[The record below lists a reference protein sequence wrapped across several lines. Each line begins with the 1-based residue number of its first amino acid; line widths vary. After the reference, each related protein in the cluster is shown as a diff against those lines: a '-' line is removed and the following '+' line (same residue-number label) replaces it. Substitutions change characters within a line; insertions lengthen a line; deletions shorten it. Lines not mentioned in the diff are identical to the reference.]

1 MKFKSLITTTLALG
15 VIASTG
21 ANFNTNEASAAAK
34 PLDKSSSTLHHGHSN
49 IQIPYTIT
57 VNGTSQ
63 NILSSLTFNKN
74 QNISY
79 KDIENKVKSV
89 LYFNRGI
96 SDIDLRLS
104 KQAEYTV
111 HFKNGTKR
119 VIDLK
124 SGIYTADLINTSDI
138 KAISVNVDTKKQP
151 KDKAKANVQVPYTIT
166 VNGTSQNI
174 LSNLTFNKNQNISYK
189 DLEDKVKSV
198 LESNRGITDVD
209 LRLSKQAKYT
219 VNFKNGT
226 KKVIDLKAG
235 IYTANL
241 INSSDIKSININVDT
256 KKHIENK
263 AKRNYQ
269 VPYSINLNGTS
280 TNILSNLS
288 FSNKP
293 WTNYKNLT
301 SQIKSVLKHDRG
313 ISEQDLKYAKKAY
326 YTVYFKN
333 GGKRILQLNS
343 KNYTANLVH
352 VKDVKRIEI
361 TVKTGTKAK
370 ADRYVPYTIAVNGTS
385 TPILSDLKFTGDP
398 RVGYKDITKKVK
410 SVLKHDRGIGE
421 RELKYAKK
429 ATYTVHFKNGKK
441 KVINLNSKISQLNLL
456 YVQDI
461 KKIDIDVKTGSK
473 AKADS
478 YVPYTIAV
486 NGTSTPILSKLKI
499 SNKQLISYKYLNDK
513 VKSVLKN
520 ERGIS
525 DLDLKFAKQAKY
537 TVYFKNGKK
546 QVVNL
551 KSDIFTPNLFSAKDI
566 LFSAKDIKKIDIDVK
581 TGSKAKADSYV
592 PYTIAVNGTST
603 PILSKLKISNK
614 QLISYKYLNDKV
626 KSVLKSERGISDLD
640 LKFAKQAKYTVYFKN
655 GKKQVVN
662 LKSDIFT
669 PNLFSAKDI
678 KKIDIDVKQYTKSK
692 KINKSNN
699 VKFPVTIN
707 KFENIVSNEFVFYNA
722 SKITIN
728 DLSIKLKSAIAN
740 DQGITKHDIELAER
754 AVYKVYFKNGSS
766 KYVDLKTEYK
776 DERVFKATDIKKVDI
791 ELKF

>member
-189 DLEDKVKSV
+189 DLEGKVKSV

-226 KKVIDLKAG
+226 KKVIDLKSG

-352 VKDVKRIEI
+352 AKDVKRIEI

-370 ADRYVPYTIAVNGTS
+370 ADR
-385 TPILSDLKFTGDP
+385 
-398 RVGYKDITKKVK
+398 
-410 SVLKHDRGIGE
+410 
-421 RELKYAKK
+421 
-429 ATYTVHFKNGKK
+429 
-441 KVINLNSKISQLNLL
+441 
-456 YVQDI
+456 
-461 KKIDIDVKTGSK
+461 
-473 AKADS
+473 

-513 VKSVLKN
+513 VKSVLKS

-551 KSDIFTPNLFSAKDI
+551 KSDIFTPN

-692 KINKSNN
+692 KKINKSNN

-728 DLSIKLKSAIAN
+728 DLSIKLKSAMAN
-740 DQGITKHDIELAER
+740 DQG
-754 AVYKVYFKNGSS
+754 
-766 KYVDLKTEYK
+766 
-776 DERVFKATDIKKVDI
+776 
-791 ELKF
+791 

>member
-34 PLDKSSSTLHHGHSN
+34 QLDKSSSTLHHGHSN

-111 HFKNGTKR
+111 HFKNGTKK
-119 VIDLK
+119 VVDLK

-166 VNGTSQNI
+166 INGTSQNI
-174 LSNLTFNKNQNISYK
+174 LSSLTFNKNQNVSYK

-209 LRLSKQAKYT
+209 LRLSKQAKFT

-226 KKVIDLKAG
+226 KKVIDLKSG

-256 KKHIENK
+256 KKQAK
-263 AKRNYQ
+263 DKVKRNYQ

-301 SQIKSVLKHDRG
+301 TKLKSVLKHDRG
-313 ISEQDLKYAKKAY
+313 VSERDLKHAKKAY

-352 VKDVKRIEI
+352 AKDVKKIEV
-361 TVKTGTKAK
+361 TVKTASKAK
-370 ADRYVPYTIAVNGTS
+370 AERYVPYSIAVNGTS
-385 TPILSDLKFTGDP
+385 TPNLSDLKFTGDP

-421 RELKYAKK
+421 PELKYAKK

-486 NGTSTPILSKLKI
+486 NGTSTHILSKLKI
-499 SNKQLISYKYLNDK
+499 SNKQLVGYQDLNEK
-513 VKSVLKN
+513 VKSVLKHD
-520 ERGIS
+520 RGIN
-525 DLDLKFAKQAKY
+525 DIELKFAKQAKY
-537 TVYFKNGKK
+537 TIHFKNGKT
-546 QVVNL
+546 QVVDL
-551 KSDIFTPNLFSAKDI
+551 KSDIFT
-566 LFSAKDIKKIDIDVK
+566 
-581 TGSKAKADSYV
+581 
-592 PYTIAVNGTST
+592 
-603 PILSKLKISNK
+603 
-614 QLISYKYLNDKV
+614 
-626 KSVLKSERGISDLD
+626 R
-640 LKFAKQAKYTVYFKN
+640 
-655 GKKQVVN
+655 
-662 LKSDIFT
+662 
-669 PNLFSAKDI
+669 NLFSAKDI
-678 KKIDIDVKQYTKSK
+678 KKIDIDVKQHTKSKK

-728 DLSIKLKSAIAN
+728 DLSTKLKSAMAN
-740 DQGITKHDIELAER
+740 DQGITKHDIGLAER

-776 DERVFKATDIKKVDI
+776 DGKVFKATEIKKVDI

>member
-15 VIASTG
+15 VLASTG
-21 ANFNTNEASAAAK
+21 ANFNNNEASAAAK
-34 PLDKSSSTLHHGHSN
+34 PLDKSSSSLHHGYSKVHV
-49 IQIPYTIT
+49 PYAIT

-79 KDIENKVKSV
+79 KDLEDRVKSV
-89 LYFNRGI
+89 LKSDRGI

-104 KQAEYTV
+104 KQAKYTV
-111 HFKNGTKR
+111 YFKNGTKK

-124 SGIYTADLINTSDI
+124 AGIYTADLINTSEI
-138 KAISVNVDTKKQP
+138 KAININVDTKKQVEDKK
-151 KDKAKANVQVPYTIT
+151 KDKANYQVPYTIT

-226 KKVIDLKAG
+226 KKVIDLKSG

-352 VKDVKRIEI
+352 AKDVKRIEI

-398 RVGYKDITKKVK
+398 RVGYKDISKKVK

-429 ATYTVHFKNGKK
+429 ATYTVHFKNGTK
-441 KVINLNSKISQLNLL
+441 KVININSNISQLNLL

-461 KKIDIDVKTGSK
+461 KKIDIDVKTG
-473 AKADS
+473 
-478 YVPYTIAV
+478 T
-486 NGTSTPILSKLKI
+486 
-499 SNKQLISYKYLNDK
+499 
-513 VKSVLKN
+513 
-520 ERGIS
+520 
-525 DLDLKFAKQAKY
+525 
-537 TVYFKNGKK
+537 
-546 QVVNL
+546 
-551 KSDIFTPNLFSAKDI
+551 
-566 LFSAKDIKKIDIDVK
+566 
-581 TGSKAKADSYV
+581 KAKADSYV

-678 KKIDIDVKQYTKSK
+678 K
-692 KINKSNN
+692 
-699 VKFPVTIN
+699 
-707 KFENIVSNEFVFYNA
+707 
-722 SKITIN
+722 
-728 DLSIKLKSAIAN
+728 
-740 DQGITKHDIELAER
+740 
-754 AVYKVYFKNGSS
+754 
-766 KYVDLKTEYK
+766 
-776 DERVFKATDIKKVDI
+776 
-791 ELKF
+791 

>member
-15 VIASTG
+15 VLASTG

-34 PLDKSSSTLHHGHSN
+34 PLDKSSSTLHHGHSK
-49 IQIPYTIT
+49 IQVPYTIT

-74 QNISY
+74 QQISY
-79 KDIENKVKSV
+79 KDLENKVKSV

-111 HFKNGTKR
+111 HFKNGTKK
-119 VIDLK
+119 VVDLK

-174 LSNLTFNKNQNISYK
+174 LSSLTFNKNQNVSYK

-209 LRLSKQAKYT
+209 LRLSKQAKFT

-333 GGKRILQLNS
+333 GGKRVVHFNS
-343 KNYTANLVH
+343 KTYSANLVH
-352 VKDVKRIEI
+352 AKDVKKIEV
-361 TVKTGTKAK
+361 TVKTASKAK
-370 ADRYVPYTIAVNGTS
+370 AERYVPYSIAVNGTS
-385 TPILSDLKFTGDP
+385 TPNLSDLKFTGDP

-486 NGTSTPILSKLKI
+486 NGTSTHILSKLKI
-499 SNKQLISYKYLNDK
+499 SNKQLIGYQDLNEK
-513 VKSVLKN
+513 VKSVLKHD
-520 ERGIS
+520 RGIN
-525 DLDLKFAKQAKY
+525 DIELKFAKQAKY
-537 TVYFKNGKK
+537 TIHFKNGKT
-546 QVVNL
+546 QVVDL
-551 KSDIFTPNLFSAKDI
+551 KSDIFT
-566 LFSAKDIKKIDIDVK
+566 
-581 TGSKAKADSYV
+581 
-592 PYTIAVNGTST
+592 
-603 PILSKLKISNK
+603 
-614 QLISYKYLNDKV
+614 
-626 KSVLKSERGISDLD
+626 R
-640 LKFAKQAKYTVYFKN
+640 
-655 GKKQVVN
+655 
-662 LKSDIFT
+662 
-669 PNLFSAKDI
+669 NLFSAKDI
-678 KKIDIDVKQYTKSK
+678 KKIDIDVKQHTKSK

-728 DLSIKLKSAIAN
+728 DLSTKLKSAMAN
-740 DQGITKHDIELAER
+740 DQGITKHDIGLAER

-766 KYVDLKTEYK
+766 KYVDLK
-776 DERVFKATDIKKVDI
+776 
-791 ELKF
+791 

>member
-189 DLEDKVKSV
+189 DLEGKVKSV

-226 KKVIDLKAG
+226 KKVIDLKSG

-352 VKDVKRIEI
+352 AKDVKRIEI
-361 TVKTGTKAK
+361 TVKTGSKAK
-370 ADRYVPYTIAVNGTS
+370 ADSYVPYTIAVNGAS
-385 TPILSDLKFTGDP
+385 TPILSKLKISNKQLIS
-398 RVGYKDITKKVK
+398 YKYLNDKVK
-410 SVLKHDRGIGE
+410 SVLKNERGISDLD
-421 RELKYAKK
+421 LKFAKQAK
-429 ATYTVHFKNGKK
+429 YTVYFKNGKK
-441 KVINLNSKISQLNLL
+441 QVVNLKSDIFTPNLFSAK
-456 YVQDI
+456 DI

-566 LFSAKDIKKIDIDVK
+566 
-581 TGSKAKADSYV
+581 
-592 PYTIAVNGTST
+592 
-603 PILSKLKISNK
+603 
-614 QLISYKYLNDKV
+614 
-626 KSVLKSERGISDLD
+626 
-640 LKFAKQAKYTVYFKN
+640 
-655 GKKQVVN
+655 
-662 LKSDIFT
+662 
-669 PNLFSAKDI
+669 

-692 KINKSNN
+692 KNK
-699 VKFPVTIN
+699 
-707 KFENIVSNEFVFYNA
+707 
-722 SKITIN
+722 
-728 DLSIKLKSAIAN
+728 
-740 DQGITKHDIELAER
+740 
-754 AVYKVYFKNGSS
+754 
-766 KYVDLKTEYK
+766 
-776 DERVFKATDIKKVDI
+776 
-791 ELKF
+791 

>member
-15 VIASTG
+15 VLASTG
-21 ANFNTNEASAAAK
+21 ANFNNNEASAAAK
-34 PLDKSSSTLHHGHSN
+34 PLDKSSSSLHHGYSKVHV
-49 IQIPYTIT
+49 PYAIT

-79 KDIENKVKSV
+79 KDLEDRVKSV
-89 LYFNRGI
+89 LKSDRGI

-104 KQAEYTV
+104 KQAKYTV
-111 HFKNGTKR
+111 YFKNGTKK

-124 SGIYTADLINTSDI
+124 AGIYTADLINTSEI
-138 KAISVNVDTKKQP
+138 KAININVDTKKQVEDKK
-151 KDKAKANVQVPYTIT
+151 KDKANYQVPYTIT

-189 DLEDKVKSV
+189 DLEDRVKSV

-226 KKVIDLKAG
+226 KKVIDLKSG

-313 ISEQDLKYAKKAY
+313 ISEQDIKYAKKAY

-352 VKDVKRIEI
+352 AKDVKRIEI

-398 RVGYKDITKKVK
+398 RVGYKDISKKVK

-429 ATYTVHFKNGKK
+429 ATYTVHFKNGTK
-441 KVINLNSKISQLNLL
+441 KVININSNISQLNLL

-461 KKIDIDVKTGSK
+461 KKIDIDVKTG
-473 AKADS
+473 
-478 YVPYTIAV
+478 T
-486 NGTSTPILSKLKI
+486 
-499 SNKQLISYKYLNDK
+499 
-513 VKSVLKN
+513 
-520 ERGIS
+520 
-525 DLDLKFAKQAKY
+525 
-537 TVYFKNGKK
+537 
-546 QVVNL
+546 
-551 KSDIFTPNLFSAKDI
+551 
-566 LFSAKDIKKIDIDVK
+566 
-581 TGSKAKADSYV
+581 KAKADSYV

-692 KINKSNN
+692 KNK
-699 VKFPVTIN
+699 
-707 KFENIVSNEFVFYNA
+707 
-722 SKITIN
+722 
-728 DLSIKLKSAIAN
+728 
-740 DQGITKHDIELAER
+740 
-754 AVYKVYFKNGSS
+754 
-766 KYVDLKTEYK
+766 
-776 DERVFKATDIKKVDI
+776 
-791 ELKF
+791 

>member
-15 VIASTG
+15 VLASTG

-34 PLDKSSSTLHHGHSN
+34 PLDKSSSTLHHGHSK
-49 IQIPYTIT
+49 IQVPYTIT

-74 QNISY
+74 QQISY
-79 KDIENKVKSV
+79 KDLENKVKSV

-111 HFKNGTKR
+111 HFKNGTKK
-119 VIDLK
+119 VVDLK

-174 LSNLTFNKNQNISYK
+174 LSSLTFNKNQNVSYK

-209 LRLSKQAKYT
+209 LRLSKQAKFT

-333 GGKRILQLNS
+333 GGKRVVHFNS
-343 KNYTANLVH
+343 KTYSANLVH
-352 VKDVKRIEI
+352 AKDVKKIEV
-361 TVKTGTKAK
+361 TVKTASKAK
-370 ADRYVPYTIAVNGTS
+370 AERYVPYSIAVNGTS
-385 TPILSDLKFTGDP
+385 TPNLSDLKFTGDP

-486 NGTSTPILSKLKI
+486 NGTSTHILSKLKI
-499 SNKQLISYKYLNDK
+499 SNKQLIGYQDLNEK
-513 VKSVLKN
+513 VKSVLKHD
-520 ERGIS
+520 RGIN
-525 DLDLKFAKQAKY
+525 DIELKFAKQAKY
-537 TVYFKNGKK
+537 TIHFKNGKT
-546 QVVNL
+546 QVVDL
-551 KSDIFTPNLFSAKDI
+551 KSDIFT
-566 LFSAKDIKKIDIDVK
+566 
-581 TGSKAKADSYV
+581 
-592 PYTIAVNGTST
+592 
-603 PILSKLKISNK
+603 
-614 QLISYKYLNDKV
+614 
-626 KSVLKSERGISDLD
+626 R
-640 LKFAKQAKYTVYFKN
+640 
-655 GKKQVVN
+655 
-662 LKSDIFT
+662 
-669 PNLFSAKDI
+669 NLFSAKDI
-678 KKIDIDVKQYTKSK
+678 KKIDIDVKQHTKSK

-722 SKITIN
+722 SVN
-728 DLSIKLKSAIAN
+728 SGLKMLFY
-740 DQGITKHDIELAER
+740 G
-754 AVYKVYFKNGSS
+754 G
-766 KYVDLKTEYK
+766 LKMS
-776 DERVFKATDIKKVDI
+776 F
-791 ELKF
+791 

>member
-189 DLEDKVKSV
+189 DLEGKVKSV

-226 KKVIDLKAG
+226 KKVIDLKSG

-352 VKDVKRIEI
+352 AKDVKRIEI

-370 ADRYVPYTIAVNGTS
+370 ADR
-385 TPILSDLKFTGDP
+385 
-398 RVGYKDITKKVK
+398 
-410 SVLKHDRGIGE
+410 
-421 RELKYAKK
+421 
-429 ATYTVHFKNGKK
+429 
-441 KVINLNSKISQLNLL
+441 
-456 YVQDI
+456 
-461 KKIDIDVKTGSK
+461 
-473 AKADS
+473 

-513 VKSVLKN
+513 VKSVLKS

-551 KSDIFTPNLFSAKDI
+551 KSDIFTPN

-692 KINKSNN
+692 KKINKSNN

-707 KFENIVSNEFVFYNA
+707 KFESIVSNEFVFYNA

-728 DLSIKLKSAIAN
+728 DLSIKLKSAMAN
-740 DQGITKHDIELAER
+740 DQGITKHDIGLAER

>member
-151 KDKAKANVQVPYTIT
+151 KDKAKANVQVPYT
-166 VNGTSQNI
+166 
-174 LSNLTFNKNQNISYK
+174 
-189 DLEDKVKSV
+189 
-198 LESNRGITDVD
+198 
-209 LRLSKQAKYT
+209 
-219 VNFKNGT
+219 
-226 KKVIDLKAG
+226 
-235 IYTANL
+235 
-241 INSSDIKSININVDT
+241 
-256 KKHIENK
+256 
-263 AKRNYQ
+263 
-269 VPYSINLNGTS
+269 INLNGTS

-461 KKIDIDVKTGSK
+461 KKIDIDVKTGTK
-473 AKADS
+473 AKAD
-478 YVPYTIAV
+478 
-486 NGTSTPILSKLKI
+486 
-499 SNKQLISYKYLNDK
+499 
-513 VKSVLKN
+513 
-520 ERGIS
+520 R
-525 DLDLKFAKQAKY
+525 
-537 TVYFKNGKK
+537 
-546 QVVNL
+546 
-551 KSDIFTPNLFSAKDI
+551 
-566 LFSAKDIKKIDIDVK
+566 
-581 TGSKAKADSYV
+581 YV

>member
-15 VIASTG
+15 VLASTG
-21 ANFNTNEASAAAK
+21 ANFNNNEASAAAK
-34 PLDKSSSTLHHGHSN
+34 PLDKSSSSLHHGYSKVHV
-49 IQIPYTIT
+49 PYAIT

-79 KDIENKVKSV
+79 KDLEDRVKSV
-89 LYFNRGI
+89 LKSDRGI

-104 KQAEYTV
+104 KQAKYTV
-111 HFKNGTKR
+111 YFKNGTKK

-124 SGIYTADLINTSDI
+124 AGIYTADLINTSEI
-138 KAISVNVDTKKQP
+138 KAININVDTKKQVEDKK
-151 KDKAKANVQVPYTIT
+151 KDKANYQVPYTIT

-209 LRLSKQAKYT
+209 LRLSKQEKYT

-226 KKVIDLKAG
+226 KKVIDLKSG

-352 VKDVKRIEI
+352 AKDVKRIEI

-370 ADRYVPYTIAVNGTS
+370 ADR
-385 TPILSDLKFTGDP
+385 
-398 RVGYKDITKKVK
+398 
-410 SVLKHDRGIGE
+410 
-421 RELKYAKK
+421 
-429 ATYTVHFKNGKK
+429 
-441 KVINLNSKISQLNLL
+441 
-456 YVQDI
+456 
-461 KKIDIDVKTGSK
+461 
-473 AKADS
+473 
-478 YVPYTIAV
+478 
-486 NGTSTPILSKLKI
+486 
-499 SNKQLISYKYLNDK
+499 
-513 VKSVLKN
+513 
-520 ERGIS
+520 
-525 DLDLKFAKQAKY
+525 
-537 TVYFKNGKK
+537 
-546 QVVNL
+546 
-551 KSDIFTPNLFSAKDI
+551 
-566 LFSAKDIKKIDIDVK
+566 
-581 TGSKAKADSYV
+581 YV

-728 DLSIKLKSAIAN
+728 DLSIKLKSAMAN
-740 DQGITKHDIELAER
+740 DQGITKHDIGLAER

>member
-478 YVPYTIAV
+478 YVPTIAV

-551 KSDIFTPNLFSAKDI
+551 KSDIFTPN

-678 KKIDIDVKQYTKSK
+678 KK
-692 KINKSNN
+692 
-699 VKFPVTIN
+699 
-707 KFENIVSNEFVFYNA
+707 
-722 SKITIN
+722 
-728 DLSIKLKSAIAN
+728 
-740 DQGITKHDIELAER
+740 
-754 AVYKVYFKNGSS
+754 
-766 KYVDLKTEYK
+766 
-776 DERVFKATDIKKVDI
+776 
-791 ELKF
+791 

>member
-15 VIASTG
+15 VLASTG

-34 PLDKSSSTLHHGHSN
+34 PLDKSSSTLHHGHSK
-49 IQIPYTIT
+49 IQVPYTIT

-74 QNISY
+74 QQISY
-79 KDIENKVKSV
+79 KDLENKVKSV

-111 HFKNGTKR
+111 HFKNGTKK
-119 VIDLK
+119 VVDLK

-174 LSNLTFNKNQNISYK
+174 LSSLTFNKNQNVSYK

-209 LRLSKQAKYT
+209 LRLSKQAKFT

-333 GGKRILQLNS
+333 GGKRVVHFNS
-343 KNYTANLVH
+343 KTYSANLVH
-352 VKDVKRIEI
+352 AKDVKKIEV
-361 TVKTGTKAK
+361 TVKTASKAK
-370 ADRYVPYTIAVNGTS
+370 AERYVPYSIAVNGTS
-385 TPILSDLKFTGDP
+385 TPNLSDLKFTGDP

-441 KVINLNSKISQLNLL
+441 KVINLNSKISQQNLL

-486 NGTSTPILSKLKI
+486 NGTSTHILSKLKI
-499 SNKQLISYKYLNDK
+499 SNKQLIGYQDLNEK
-513 VKSVLKN
+513 VKSVLKHD
-520 ERGIS
+520 RGIN
-525 DLDLKFAKQAKY
+525 DIELKFAKQAKY
-537 TVYFKNGKK
+537 TIHFKNGKT
-546 QVVNL
+546 QVVDL
-551 KSDIFTPNLFSAKDI
+551 KSDIFT
-566 LFSAKDIKKIDIDVK
+566 
-581 TGSKAKADSYV
+581 
-592 PYTIAVNGTST
+592 
-603 PILSKLKISNK
+603 
-614 QLISYKYLNDKV
+614 
-626 KSVLKSERGISDLD
+626 R
-640 LKFAKQAKYTVYFKN
+640 
-655 GKKQVVN
+655 
-662 LKSDIFT
+662 
-669 PNLFSAKDI
+669 NLFSAKDI
-678 KKIDIDVKQYTKSK
+678 KKIDIDVKQHTKSK

-728 DLSIKLKSAIAN
+728 DLSTKLKSAMAN
-740 DQGITKHDIELAER
+740 DQGITKHDIGLAER

-776 DERVFKATDIKKVDI
+776 DRKVFKATDIKKVDI

>member
-15 VIASTG
+15 VLASTG
-21 ANFNTNEASAAAK
+21 ANFNNNEASAAAK
-34 PLDKSSSTLHHGHSN
+34 PLDKSSSSLHHGYSKVHV
-49 IQIPYTIT
+49 PYAIT

-79 KDIENKVKSV
+79 KDLEDRVKSV
-89 LYFNRGI
+89 LKSDRGI

-104 KQAEYTV
+104 KQAKYTV
-111 HFKNGTKR
+111 YFKNGTKK

-124 SGIYTADLINTSDI
+124 AGIYTADLINTSEI
-138 KAISVNVDTKKQP
+138 KAININVDTKKQVEDKK
-151 KDKAKANVQVPYTIT
+151 KDKANYQVPYTIT

-226 KKVIDLKAG
+226 KKVIDLKSG

-352 VKDVKRIEI
+352 AKDVKRIEI

-398 RVGYKDITKKVK
+398 RVGYKDISKKVK

-429 ATYTVHFKNGKK
+429 ATYTVHFKNGTK
-441 KVINLNSKISQLNLL
+441 KVININSNISQLNLL

-461 KKIDIDVKTGSK
+461 KKIDIDVKTG
-473 AKADS
+473 
-478 YVPYTIAV
+478 T
-486 NGTSTPILSKLKI
+486 
-499 SNKQLISYKYLNDK
+499 
-513 VKSVLKN
+513 
-520 ERGIS
+520 
-525 DLDLKFAKQAKY
+525 
-537 TVYFKNGKK
+537 
-546 QVVNL
+546 
-551 KSDIFTPNLFSAKDI
+551 
-566 LFSAKDIKKIDIDVK
+566 
-581 TGSKAKADSYV
+581 KAKADSYV

-662 LKSDIFT
+662 LKSGIFT

-692 KINKSNN
+692 KNK
-699 VKFPVTIN
+699 
-707 KFENIVSNEFVFYNA
+707 
-722 SKITIN
+722 
-728 DLSIKLKSAIAN
+728 
-740 DQGITKHDIELAER
+740 
-754 AVYKVYFKNGSS
+754 
-766 KYVDLKTEYK
+766 
-776 DERVFKATDIKKVDI
+776 
-791 ELKF
+791 

>member
-15 VIASTG
+15 VLASTG
-21 ANFNTNEASAAAK
+21 ANFNNNEASAAAK
-34 PLDKSSSTLHHGHSN
+34 PLDKSSSSLHHGYSKVHV
-49 IQIPYTIT
+49 PYAIT

-79 KDIENKVKSV
+79 KDLEDRVKSV
-89 LYFNRGI
+89 LKSDRGI

-104 KQAEYTV
+104 KQAKYTV
-111 HFKNGTKR
+111 YFKNGTKK

-124 SGIYTADLINTSDI
+124 AGIYTADLINTSEI
-138 KAISVNVDTKKQP
+138 KAININVDTKKQVEDKK
-151 KDKAKANVQVPYTIT
+151 KDKANYQVPYTIT

-226 KKVIDLKAG
+226 KKVIDLKSG

-352 VKDVKRIEI
+352 AKDVKRIEI
-361 TVKTGTKAK
+361 TVKTGTKVK

-398 RVGYKDITKKVK
+398 RVGYKDISKKVK

-429 ATYTVHFKNGKK
+429 ATYTVHFKNGTK
-441 KVINLNSKISQLNLL
+441 KVININSNISQLNLL

-461 KKIDIDVKTGSK
+461 KKIDIDVKTG
-473 AKADS
+473 
-478 YVPYTIAV
+478 T
-486 NGTSTPILSKLKI
+486 
-499 SNKQLISYKYLNDK
+499 
-513 VKSVLKN
+513 
-520 ERGIS
+520 
-525 DLDLKFAKQAKY
+525 
-537 TVYFKNGKK
+537 
-546 QVVNL
+546 
-551 KSDIFTPNLFSAKDI
+551 
-566 LFSAKDIKKIDIDVK
+566 
-581 TGSKAKADSYV
+581 KAKADSYV

-692 KINKSNN
+692 KNK
-699 VKFPVTIN
+699 
-707 KFENIVSNEFVFYNA
+707 
-722 SKITIN
+722 
-728 DLSIKLKSAIAN
+728 
-740 DQGITKHDIELAER
+740 
-754 AVYKVYFKNGSS
+754 
-766 KYVDLKTEYK
+766 
-776 DERVFKATDIKKVDI
+776 
-791 ELKF
+791 

>member
-15 VIASTG
+15 VLASTG

-34 PLDKSSSTLHHGHSN
+34 PLDKSSSTLHHGHSK
-49 IQIPYTIT
+49 IQVPYTIT

-74 QNISY
+74 QQISY
-79 KDIENKVKSV
+79 KDLENKVKSV

-111 HFKNGTKR
+111 HFKNGTKK
-119 VIDLK
+119 VVDLK

-174 LSNLTFNKNQNISYK
+174 LSSLTFNKNQNVSYK

-209 LRLSKQAKYT
+209 LRLSKQAKFT

-333 GGKRILQLNS
+333 GGKRVVHFNS
-343 KNYTANLVH
+343 KTYSANLVH
-352 VKDVKRIEI
+352 AKDVKKIEV
-361 TVKTGTKAK
+361 TVKTASKAK
-370 ADRYVPYTIAVNGTS
+370 AERYVPYSIAVNGTS
-385 TPILSDLKFTGDP
+385 TPNLSDLKFTGDP

-486 NGTSTPILSKLKI
+486 NGTSTHILSKLKI
-499 SNKQLISYKYLNDK
+499 SNKQLIGYQDLNEK
-513 VKSVLKN
+513 VKSVLKHD
-520 ERGIS
+520 RGIN
-525 DLDLKFAKQAKY
+525 DIELKFAKQAKY
-537 TVYFKNGKK
+537 TIHFKNGKT
-546 QVVNL
+546 QVVDL
-551 KSDIFTPNLFSAKDI
+551 KSDIFT
-566 LFSAKDIKKIDIDVK
+566 
-581 TGSKAKADSYV
+581 
-592 PYTIAVNGTST
+592 
-603 PILSKLKISNK
+603 
-614 QLISYKYLNDKV
+614 
-626 KSVLKSERGISDLD
+626 R
-640 LKFAKQAKYTVYFKN
+640 
-655 GKKQVVN
+655 
-662 LKSDIFT
+662 
-669 PNLFSAKDI
+669 NLFSAKDI
-678 KKIDIDVKQYTKSK
+678 KKIDIDVKQHTKSK

-707 KFENIVSNEFVFYNA
+707 KFENIVSNEFMFYNA

-728 DLSIKLKSAIAN
+728 DLSTKLKSAMAN
-740 DQGITKHDIELAER
+740 DQGITKHDIGLAER

-776 DERVFKATDIKKVDI
+776 DRKVFKATDIKKVDI

>member
-15 VIASTG
+15 VLASTG
-21 ANFNTNEASAAAK
+21 ANFNNNEASAAAK
-34 PLDKSSSTLHHGHSN
+34 PLDKSSSSLHHGYSKVHV
-49 IQIPYTIT
+49 PYAIT

-79 KDIENKVKSV
+79 KDLEDRVKSV
-89 LYFNRGI
+89 LKSDRGI

-104 KQAEYTV
+104 KQAKYTV
-111 HFKNGTKR
+111 YFKNGTKK
-119 VIDLK
+119 VLDLK
-124 SGIYTADLINTSDI
+124 AGIYTADLINTSEI
-138 KAISVNVDTKKQP
+138 KAININVDTKKQVEDKK
-151 KDKAKANVQVPYTIT
+151 KDKANYQVPYTIT

-226 KKVIDLKAG
+226 KKVIDLKSG

-352 VKDVKRIEI
+352 AKDVKRIEI

-398 RVGYKDITKKVK
+398 RVGYKDISKKVK

-429 ATYTVHFKNGKK
+429 ATYTVHFKNGTK
-441 KVINLNSKISQLNLL
+441 KVININSNISQLNLL

-461 KKIDIDVKTGSK
+461 KKIDIDVKTGTK

-478 YVPYTIAV
+478 YVPY
-486 NGTSTPILSKLKI
+486 
-499 SNKQLISYKYLNDK
+499 
-513 VKSVLKN
+513 
-520 ERGIS
+520 
-525 DLDLKFAKQAKY
+525 
-537 TVYFKNGKK
+537 
-546 QVVNL
+546 
-551 KSDIFTPNLFSAKDI
+551 
-566 LFSAKDIKKIDIDVK
+566 
-581 TGSKAKADSYV
+581 
-592 PYTIAVNGTST
+592 T

-692 KINKSNN
+692 KNK
-699 VKFPVTIN
+699 
-707 KFENIVSNEFVFYNA
+707 
-722 SKITIN
+722 
-728 DLSIKLKSAIAN
+728 
-740 DQGITKHDIELAER
+740 
-754 AVYKVYFKNGSS
+754 
-766 KYVDLKTEYK
+766 
-776 DERVFKATDIKKVDI
+776 
-791 ELKF
+791 

>member
-15 VIASTG
+15 VLASTG
-21 ANFNTNEASAAAK
+21 ANFNNNEASAAAK
-34 PLDKSSSTLHHGHSN
+34 PLDKSSSSLHHGYSKVHV
-49 IQIPYTIT
+49 PYAIT

-79 KDIENKVKSV
+79 KDLEDRVKSV
-89 LYFNRGI
+89 LKSDRGI

-104 KQAEYTV
+104 KQAKYTV
-111 HFKNGTKR
+111 YFKNGTKK

-124 SGIYTADLINTSDI
+124 AGIYTADLINTSEI
-138 KAISVNVDTKKQP
+138 KAININVDTKKQVEDKK
-151 KDKAKANVQVPYTIT
+151 KDKANYQVPYTIT

-226 KKVIDLKAG
+226 KKVIDLKSG

-352 VKDVKRIEI
+352 AKDVKRIEI

-398 RVGYKDITKKVK
+398 RVGYKDISKKVK
-410 SVLKHDRGIGE
+410 SVLKHDRGIRE

-429 ATYTVHFKNGKK
+429 ATYTVHFKNGTK
-441 KVINLNSKISQLNLL
+441 KVININSNISQLNLL

-461 KKIDIDVKTGSK
+461 KKIDIDVKTG
-473 AKADS
+473 
-478 YVPYTIAV
+478 T
-486 NGTSTPILSKLKI
+486 
-499 SNKQLISYKYLNDK
+499 
-513 VKSVLKN
+513 
-520 ERGIS
+520 
-525 DLDLKFAKQAKY
+525 
-537 TVYFKNGKK
+537 
-546 QVVNL
+546 
-551 KSDIFTPNLFSAKDI
+551 
-566 LFSAKDIKKIDIDVK
+566 
-581 TGSKAKADSYV
+581 KAKADSYV

-692 KINKSNN
+692 KNK
-699 VKFPVTIN
+699 
-707 KFENIVSNEFVFYNA
+707 
-722 SKITIN
+722 
-728 DLSIKLKSAIAN
+728 
-740 DQGITKHDIELAER
+740 
-754 AVYKVYFKNGSS
+754 
-766 KYVDLKTEYK
+766 
-776 DERVFKATDIKKVDI
+776 
-791 ELKF
+791 

>member
-15 VIASTG
+15 VLASTG
-21 ANFNTNEASAAAK
+21 ANFNNNEASAAAK
-34 PLDKSSSTLHHGHSN
+34 PLDKSSSSLHHGYSKVHV
-49 IQIPYTIT
+49 PYAIT

-79 KDIENKVKSV
+79 KDLEDRVKSV
-89 LYFNRGI
+89 LKSDRGI

-104 KQAEYTV
+104 KQAKYTV
-111 HFKNGTKR
+111 YFKNGTKK

-124 SGIYTADLINTSDI
+124 AGIYTADLINTSEI
-138 KAISVNVDTKKQP
+138 KAININVDTKKQVEDKK
-151 KDKAKANVQVPYTIT
+151 KDKANYQVPYTIT

-226 KKVIDLKAG
+226 KKVIDLKSG

-352 VKDVKRIEI
+352 AKDVKRIEI

-398 RVGYKDITKKVK
+398 RVGYKDISKKVK

-429 ATYTVHFKNGKK
+429 ATYTVHFKNGTK
-441 KVINLNSKISQLNLL
+441 KVININSNISQLNLL

-461 KKIDIDVKTGSK
+461 KKIDIDVKTG
-473 AKADS
+473 
-478 YVPYTIAV
+478 T
-486 NGTSTPILSKLKI
+486 
-499 SNKQLISYKYLNDK
+499 
-513 VKSVLKN
+513 
-520 ERGIS
+520 
-525 DLDLKFAKQAKY
+525 
-537 TVYFKNGKK
+537 
-546 QVVNL
+546 
-551 KSDIFTPNLFSAKDI
+551 
-566 LFSAKDIKKIDIDVK
+566 
-581 TGSKAKADSYV
+581 KAKADSYV

-669 PNLFSAKDI
+669 PNLFSAK
-678 KKIDIDVKQYTKSK
+678 
-692 KINKSNN
+692 
-699 VKFPVTIN
+699 
-707 KFENIVSNEFVFYNA
+707 
-722 SKITIN
+722 
-728 DLSIKLKSAIAN
+728 
-740 DQGITKHDIELAER
+740 
-754 AVYKVYFKNGSS
+754 
-766 KYVDLKTEYK
+766 
-776 DERVFKATDIKKVDI
+776 
-791 ELKF
+791 